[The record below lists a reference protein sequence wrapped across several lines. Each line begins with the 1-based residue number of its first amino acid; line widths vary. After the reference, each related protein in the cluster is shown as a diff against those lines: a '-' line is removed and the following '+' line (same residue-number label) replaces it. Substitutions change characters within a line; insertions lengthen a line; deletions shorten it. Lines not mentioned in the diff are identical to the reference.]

1 MRLGR
6 VASMK
11 RADGR
16 TRDAVADFGWL
27 AALVVTGGGASIAW
41 LGAIAYA
48 LGVIAE
54 LVGD

>member
-1 MRLGR
+1 
-6 VASMK
+6 MK
-11 RADGR
+11 IADGR
-16 TRDAVADFGWL
+16 TRDALADVGWT
-27 AALVVTGGGASIAW
+27 AALIVSGGGASIAW

>member
-1 MRLGR
+1 
-6 VASMK
+6 MK